1 MNIQWKD
8 VGANF
13 NDTNSAM
20 ANAREGISKAGT
32 VFGELRKAILD
43 EEQKAV
49 ENAYKQKVFDENVR
63 QFGLQ
68 HALNRDKFAE
78 EQKQNDITNQYN
90 DRKLAQDLKI
100 AQGGWANAI
109 KLQQMR
115 IDAENAPRLRK
126 AKAYDASRAAY
137 ADVLSKT
144 GNYDKALSASEQ
156 VFYKIAP
163 DSAFDYRL
171 AVPTESAGL
180 FTPEARANRAA
191 HNDFQAGIAFTNVQE
206 GEKVL
211 ANAEHVFN
219 NSDGINYTDP
229 RTGEK
234 RPLTADEQKLYNSYL
249 TAAGES
255 YRQGVVD
262 RINTNKG
269 VLEQT
274 GVSQQRAEQIS
285 KRIGSGVGEAQTW
298 EEVALGYGVS
308 PSSIMPSAVQRDR
321 DIELSNQK
329 AEREKALKEKVDKI
343 NDSKPET
350 ITNSLNKFLSN
361 GIKTTS
367 DGKSTI
373 NAIPKNAAD
382 RAQEVADLYKELG
395 LGNRA
400 YETYL
405 NLLYQDLIESDNNTF
420 VSTRARSED
429 YLKRI
434 IEEVKGNGKAI
445 PKSFVPPKSIPK
457 EVNKLVDSLFKGDP
471 KLSTID
477 VSKNQLLILR
487 ELYKKNPSIS
497 TYLKGAKNPEEVQQM
512 INRIVEQ
519 GRLYGGYF

>member
-1 MNIQWKD
+1 MDIQWKD
-8 VGANF
+8 VNVNF

-43 EEQKAV
+43 EEQRAV
-49 ENAYKQKVFDENVR
+49 ENAYRQKVFDENVR

-68 HALNRDKFAE
+68 HALNRDKFTE

-126 AKAYDASRAAY
+126 AEAYDNARAVY
-137 ADVLSKT
+137 ADVFSKT
-144 GNYDKALSASEQ
+144 GNVDKALSASEQ
-156 VFYKIAP
+156 AFYRKAP

-180 FTPEARANRAA
+180 FTPEARASRAA

-255 YRQGVVD
+255 YRQGVAD
-262 RINTNKG
+262 RINTNRG

-298 EEVALGYGVS
+298 EEVALRYGTR
-308 PSSIMPSAVQRDR
+308 PENIMPSAVQRDR

-329 AEREKALKEKVDKI
+329 AERERALKEKVDKI
-343 NDSKPET
+343 EDSKPET

-373 NAIPKNAAD
+373 SSIPKNAAD
-382 RAQEVADLYKELG
+382 RAQEVAELYKELG

-405 NLLYQDLIESDNNTF
+405 NLLHQDLIESDNNMF

-429 YLKRI
+429 YLERI
-434 IEEVKGNGKAI
+434 LEEAKENGKAI

>member
-8 VGANF
+8 VRANF

-20 ANAREGISKAGT
+20 ANAREGISQAGT

-43 EEQKAV
+43 EEQKAI

-109 KLQQMR
+109 RLQQMR

-126 AKAYDASRAAY
+126 AEAYDNARAIY
-137 ADVLSKT
+137 ADVFSKT
-144 GNYDKALSASEQ
+144 GNVDKALSASEQ
-156 VFYKIAP
+156 AFYRKAP

-180 FTPEARANRAA
+180 FTPEARATRAA
-191 HNDFQAGIAFTNVQE
+191 HNDFQAGIAVTNIQE

-234 RPLTADEQKLYNSYL
+234 RPLTVDEQKLYNSYL

-255 YRQGVVD
+255 YRQGVRD

-274 GVSQQRAEQIS
+274 GVSQQRAEQLS
-285 KRIGSGVGEAQTW
+285 KLIGSGVGEVQIHEDA
-298 EEVALGYGVS
+298 ALRYGADANKT
-308 PSSIMPSAVQRDR
+308 IPSAVQRNR

-329 AEREKALKEKVDKI
+329 AERERALKEKVDKI

-350 ITNSLNKFLSN
+350 ITNSLNKFLSD
-361 GIKTTS
+361 GIKTTN
-367 DGKSTI
+367 DGKSTV
-373 NAIPKNAAD
+373 NAIPQNAAD
-382 RAQEVADLYKELG
+382 RAQEVADLYKALG

-405 NLLYQDLIESDNNTF
+405 NLLHQDLIESDNNTF

-429 YLKRI
+429 HLERV
-434 IEEVKGNGKAI
+434 IEEVKESGKDI
-445 PKSFVPPKSIPK
+445 PKSFVPPKLISK
-457 EVNKLVDSLFKGDP
+457 EVNRLVDSLFRGDP

-512 INRIVEQ
+512 INRIVE
-519 GRLYGGYF
+519 